1 MDAYSPIKG
10 KCQFWREQPDEDDAY
25 SLSVKPEDKRIRCTC
40 WVDGDLWVFKASEV
54 PSDCPRRMQ
63 CRYYIKTG

>member
-25 SLSVKPEDKRIRCTC
+25 TLSVKPEDKRIRCTC
-40 WVDGDLWVFKASEV
+40 WVDGDLWVFKAAEV
-54 PSDCPRRMQ
+54 PSDCPKRMQ